1 MNEAVVQSSPASRGP
16 LSSRRKAI
24 ILLTCCLSLLIVSM
38 DATIVN
44 VAIPNIREDLGA
56 SASQLQWVID
66 IYTLV
71 LASLLLLCGA
81 AADRFG
87 RRRTFQIGLAVF
99 AFGSLLCSL
108 APNIEALIAARFL
121 QAVGGSMMNPVA
133 MSIITQVFTG
143 RVERARAIGV
153 WGGVVGI
160 SMALGPIVGGALIE
174 IVDWRAVFWINLPI
188 CALAILLTVIF
199 VPESKS
205 VMMRNVDPVGQAL
218 GMAFLFGIV
227 FVLIEGPG
235 IGWGD
240 VRTIAVGVVAVSAFV
255 AFLAYESRRHDP
267 FIDLRFFRSIPFASA
282 TMIAVCAFAAWGAFL
297 FMMSLY
303 LQDERGFSAMHTGLI
318 FLPVAIGALVF
329 SPLSGR
335 MVGRYGSRPSIV
347 IAGVLITAA
356 TAMLAGLTATTPVWQ
371 LLTVFAVFGI
381 GFSMVNAPITTAA
394 VSGMPT
400 DRAGAASAVAT
411 TSRQV
416 GVSLGV
422 ALCGSVAGAALA
434 TTGADFAAAARP
446 LWLICAVLGVTITA
460 LGIYSTSARALRS
473 ADRLAPLIAGTD
485 AQREGA
491 DVS

>member
-1 MNEAVVQSSPASRGP
+1 M
-16 LSSRRKAI
+16 SSRRKAI
-24 ILLTCCLSLLIVSM
+24 ILVSCCLSLLIVSM

-44 VAIPNIREDLGA
+44 VAIPNIRKDLGA
-56 SASQLQWVID
+56 TASQLQWVID

-71 LASLLLLCGA
+71 LASLLLLAGA

-87 RRRTFQIGLAVF
+87 RRRTFQIGLTVF
-99 AFGSLLCSL
+99 AVGSLLCSL
-108 APNIEALIAARFL
+108 APNIETLIAARFL

-174 IVDWRAVFWINLPI
+174 FSSWRSVFWINLPI
-188 CALAILLTVIF
+188 CALAILLTAIF

-205 VMMRNVDPVGQAL
+205 VTMRDVDPIGQGL

-227 FVLIEGPG
+227 FVLIEGPNF
-235 IGWGD
+235 GWGD
-240 VRTIAVGVVAVSAFV
+240 ARTIVVAIVAAIALV
-255 AFLAYESRRHDP
+255 AFLFFESRRHDP

-282 TMIAVCAFAAWGAFL
+282 TVIAVCAFAAWGAFL

-303 LQDERGFSAMHTGLI
+303 LQDERGFSAMETGLI
-318 FLPVAIGALVF
+318 YLPVAIGALVF

-335 MVGRYGSRPSIV
+335 MVGRWGSRPSIV
-347 IAGVLITAA
+347 IAGVLITAS
-356 TAMLAGLTATTPVWQ
+356 TVLLTSLSATTPVWQ
-371 LLTVFAVFGI
+371 LLVIFAVFGI
-381 GFSMVNAPITTAA
+381 GFSMVNAPITNAA

-400 DRAGAASAVAT
+400 DRAGAASAVAS

-422 ALCGSVAGAALA
+422 AVCGSIAGSALA
-434 TTGADFAAAARP
+434 TAGADFAVAARP
-446 LWLICAVLGVTITA
+446 LWVICAVLGVTIVV
-460 LGIYSTSARALRS
+460 LGVYSTSPRALRS
-473 ADRLAPLIAGTD
+473 ADRLAPLIVGTE
-485 AQREGA
+485 AQREVA
-491 DVS
+491 DVR

>member
-1 MNEAVVQSSPASRGP
+1 MNETVVRS
-16 LSSRRKAI
+16 LSARRKAI
-24 ILLTCCLSLLIVSM
+24 ILVSCCLSLLIVSM

-44 VAIPNIREDLGA
+44 VAIPNIRADLSA

-71 LASLLLLCGA
+71 LASLLLLSGA

-87 RRRTFQIGLAVF
+87 RRRTFQIGLTVF
-99 AFGSLLCSL
+99 ALGSLLCSL
-108 APNIEALIAARFL
+108 APNIETLIAARFL
-121 QAVGGSMMNPVA
+121 QAIGGSMLNPVA

-174 IVDWRAVFWINLPI
+174 LVDWRAVFWINLPI
-188 CALAILLTVIF
+188 CALAIVLTAIF

-205 VMMRNVDPVGQAL
+205 ATMRDVDPIGQGL

-227 FVLIEGPG
+227 YVLIEGPG
-235 IGWGD
+235 MGWGD
-240 VRTIAVGVVAVSAFV
+240 ARIVAVAVIAVLAFI
-255 AFLAYESRRHDP
+255 AFLRYEARRRDP

-297 FMMSLY
+297 FMMALY
-303 LQDERGFSAMHTGLI
+303 LQEERGFSAMHTGLI
-318 FLPVAIGALVF
+318 YMPVAVGALIF

-335 MVGRYGSRPSIV
+335 LVGRFGSRPPLLV
-347 IAGVLITAA
+347 AGILITAA
-356 TAMLAGLTATTPVWQ
+356 TLMLTRLSATTPVWQ
-371 LLTVFAVFGI
+371 LLVIFAVFGI
-381 GFSMVNAPITTAA
+381 GFSMVNAPVTNAA

-400 DRAGAASAVAT
+400 DRAGAASAIAS

-416 GVSLGV
+416 GVSIGV
-422 ALCGSVAGAALA
+422 ALCGSVAGAALS
-434 TTGADFAAAARP
+434 TMGADFAVAARP
-446 LWLICAVLGVTITA
+446 LWLICTGLGLAILA

-473 ADRLAPLIAGTD
+473 AERLAPLVAGPHRVEVAD
-485 AQREGA
+485 AA
-491 DVS
+491 